1 MQKKLKDIAEIILGH
16 TFRSAVLD
24 DPSGKYRVLQA
35 RNINTDGTFDVD
47 FVRISLDKP
56 RSQGFV
62 QDRDILLTNRGTFR
76 SSLYGGNQK
85 DLIAAS
91 SVYIIR
97 IQDQKA
103 ILPEYVSIFLNSQ
116 KGQGILE
123 NFSRGATIRSLPK
136 SSLTEIEIPIPDIKT
151 QEYIIDIYKNHL
163 RRSELYERRS
173 QLYQEIAEASINKL
187 ITA

>member
-1 MQKKLKDIAEIILGH
+1 MQNKLKDIAEIILGH
-16 TFRSAVLD
+16 TFRSAILD
-24 DPSGKYRVLQA
+24 DPRGEYRVLQA
-35 RNINTDGTFDVD
+35 RNINTDGTLDLD
-47 FVRISLDKP
+47 FVRISLDKT

-62 QDRDILLTNRGTFR
+62 QKMDILLTNRGTFR
-76 SSLYGGNQK
+76 SSLYEGNQK
-85 DLIAAS
+85 NIIAAS

-97 IQDQKA
+97 VQDQKS
-103 ILPEYVSIFLNSQ
+103 IIPEYLSIFLNSQ
-116 KGQGILE
+116 KGQALLE

-173 QLYQEIAEASINKL
+173 QLHQEIAEASINKL

>member
-16 TFRSAVLD
+16 TFRSAVSD
-24 DPSGKYRVLQA
+24 DPNGKYRVLQA
-35 RNINTDGTFDVD
+35 RNINTDGTLDVD
-47 FVRISLDKP
+47 FVRISLDKT

-76 SSLYGGNQK
+76 STLYEGNQK

-97 IQDQKA
+97 IREEKK
-103 ILPEYVSIFLNSQ
+103 IHPEYLFIFLNSQ
-116 KGQGILE
+116 KGQGVLE
-123 NFSRGATIRSLPK
+123 SFSRGATIRSLPK
-136 SSLTEIEIPIPDIKT
+136 SSLTEIEIPIPDMKT
-151 QEYIIDIYKNHL
+151 QEYIISIYKNHL
-163 RRSELYERRS
+163 RRSELYERQF
-173 QLYQEIAEASINKL
+173 QLHKEIAETSINKL